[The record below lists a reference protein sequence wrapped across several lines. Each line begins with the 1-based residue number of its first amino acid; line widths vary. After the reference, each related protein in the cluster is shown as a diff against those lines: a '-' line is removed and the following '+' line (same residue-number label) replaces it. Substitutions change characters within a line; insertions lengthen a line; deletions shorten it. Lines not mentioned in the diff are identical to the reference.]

1 MTAEA
6 SEAGQPKLRR
16 HMVHLADGRA
26 VHLRSGGS
34 GPPVLLCHE
43 SPRSS
48 VALEALAG
56 HLLDR
61 FTVLA
66 VDTPG
71 YGLSDPLPLAR
82 PEIPDFADGLVGL
95 LDMLGLQ
102 RLPVYGTHTGASIA
116 LELARRHPD
125 RTAVAVLD
133 GYPVF
138 TAAERA
144 GFLDSYLPPFRPDRQ
159 GGHVA
164 WLWARVRDQFTVFPW
179 NLWGAAG
186 RLPRDPPP
194 LALHDLVAA
203 DILRAGD
210 GYRTG
215 YAAAFRHH
223 GATPVPHLAVPTV
236 FAARTDDLLFD
247 QLDRLP
253 ALPAGCSILRLEADR
268 PAWGAAIAT
277 ALAGAAGDGTG
288 PALAADPAAIVVGP
302 LRRQVLAP
310 AGGNLM
316 LHAGGPREAEGT
328 LLFLHDLPGAG
339 RDWLPVLQALRPR
352 YRVLAPDLPGCA
364 DSAPAEG
371 PEPLAATTATL
382 VALLAALPPAGP
394 LTLVARGL
402 SAPLALALAA
412 ALPDRPG
419 LLLCDPAPATGA
431 EAERFADYLPD
442 LGPRWDGGHLT
453 AAWMMLRD
461 GLLYRPW
468 CDRRRHAARTLG
480 DEFDLAGLH
489 DRFTDLMQQ
498 PAGWQGLAAAAR
510 DHPLAHATGHAG
522 VRVLL
527 GADLPAAAGLREALI
542 SAGCDVSLTDPMGWG
557 DAIAAALAETAHP
570 S

>member
-1 MTAEA
+1 MTAR
-6 SEAGQPKLRR
+6 LRR

-56 HLLDR
+56 HLVDR

-66 VDTPG
+66 VDTAG

-82 PEIPDFADGLVGL
+82 PEIADYADGLVGL
-95 LDMLGLQ
+95 LDALGLQ

-116 LELARRHPD
+116 VELARRHPD
-125 RTAVAVLD
+125 RVASAVLD

-138 TAAERA
+138 TAGERA
-144 GFLDSYLPPFRPDRQ
+144 GLLDSYLPPFRPDRH

-179 NLWGAAG
+179 NLWGAAA

-194 LALHDLVAA
+194 LALHDQVAA

-223 GATPVPHLAVPTV
+223 GAAPVPHLTVPAT
-236 FAARTDDLLFD
+236 FAARQDDLLFD

-253 ALPAGCSILRLEADR
+253 DLPPGCAILRLGADR
-268 PAWGAAIAT
+268 PAWGAALAT
-277 ALAGAAGDGTG
+277 ALAGTTGDGTG
-288 PALAADPAAIVVGP
+288 PALGAEPAALATGP
-302 LRRQVLAP
+302 LRRHVLAP
-310 AGGNLM
+310 AGGDLM
-316 LHAGGPREAEGT
+316 LHAGGPEDPAGT

-339 RDWLPVLQALRPR
+339 RDWLPVLQALLPR

-364 DSAPAEG
+364 DSAPAAG
-371 PEPLAATTATL
+371 GEPLAAAAAT
-382 VALLAALPPAGP
+382 LAALLQAVPAAGP
-394 LTLVARGL
+394 LTVVARGL
-402 SAPLALALAA
+402 AAPLALALAD
-412 ALPDRPG
+412 ALPDRPR

-431 EAERFADYLPD
+431 EAERFAGYLPD
-442 LGPRWDGGHLT
+442 LAPRWDGGHLT

-468 CDRRRHAARTLG
+468 CDRRRHAARFLG
-480 DEFDLAGLH
+480 DELDTGGLH
-489 DRFTDLMQQ
+489 DRFVDLMQQ
-498 PAGWQGLAAAAR
+498 PLGWQDLARAACGQ
-510 DHPLAHATGHAG
+510 PLAHATGHAG

-527 GADLPAAAGLREALI
+527 GVDLPAAAGMREALR
-542 SAGCDVSLTDPMGWG
+542 SAGCDVELADPMAWG
-557 DAIAAALAETAHP
+557 DAIAAALADGAAP